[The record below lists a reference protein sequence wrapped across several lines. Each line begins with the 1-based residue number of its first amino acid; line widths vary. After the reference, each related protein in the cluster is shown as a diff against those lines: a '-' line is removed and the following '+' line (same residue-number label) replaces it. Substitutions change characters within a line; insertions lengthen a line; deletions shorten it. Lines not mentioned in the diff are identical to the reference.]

1 MNWFRGLLRLWLV
14 VAIPWIVIVGYLQS
28 DTISA
33 GMRDLK
39 SADSVAIDEEA
50 CARTDSLEQKSICD
64 LQHRLNRQTEVTRGR
79 ARADLVASS
88 RWVLAPPLALAF
100 VMLALA
106 WVIRGFRRP

>member
-1 MNWFRGLLRLWLV
+1 MNWFRGLSRLWLV
-14 VAIPWIVIVGYLQS
+14 VAIPWIVIVGYLES

-33 GMRDLK
+33 GVRDLR
-39 SADSVAIDEEA
+39 SADRVDIDEDA
-50 CARTDSLEQKSICD
+50 CAKTDSLEQKSICD

-79 ARADLVASS
+79 AKADLVSGG
-88 RWVLAPPLALAF
+88 RWVLGPPLALAF